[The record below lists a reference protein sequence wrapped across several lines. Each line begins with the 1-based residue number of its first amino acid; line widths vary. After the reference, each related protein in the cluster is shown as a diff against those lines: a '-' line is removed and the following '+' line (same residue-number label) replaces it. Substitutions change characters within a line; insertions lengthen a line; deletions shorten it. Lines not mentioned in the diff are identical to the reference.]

1 MKTVRRGAKRVKK
14 ASKPPRR
21 VRPSKKPSKVRPK
34 KRPRAAAALPV
45 PASPAARAARAV
57 RAGLSV
63 QDAILAGVL
72 DPLLIIDGVG
82 TVERASGSSAR
93 VFGWEP
99 HELVGRNIK
108 ILMPEPYRSEH
119 DGYLAAYRKTGKS
132 ALLGKTREFPIV
144 RKDGV
149 VIVCEMSVSRIDV
162 PGRPDPLFT
171 GSFRDITERKR
182 AAEDAERASAR
193 ERAMLKALATI
204 GESSAILA
212 HEIKN
217 PITALNVALRAVAD
231 KLGSEDRE
239 VVDDLAA
246 RLRKVEAM
254 IRRTLSFTRPLDLKI
269 ERIAPKDLAAKVA
282 TALAPRLKQ
291 WPNVVFRQE
300 CRAKEPIEIDVD
312 LMVDVASNLVMNA
325 VEAADGTRVRIRAR
339 CMDDGPDRVRF
350 EVEDDG
356 PGFADSV
363 LSKVFLPF
371 VTTKATGT
379 GLGLAWCKKIVDEH
393 GGSLTVHRVEP
404 KGAMMRMLL
413 PRTSLR

>member
-1 MKTVRRGAKRVKK
+1 
-14 ASKPPRR
+14 
-21 VRPSKKPSKVRPK
+21 
-34 KRPRAAAALPV
+34 
-45 PASPAARAARAV
+45 
-57 RAGLSV
+57 
-63 QDAILAGVL
+63 
-72 DPLLIIDGVG
+72 
-82 TVERASGSSAR
+82 
-93 VFGWEP
+93 
-99 HELVGRNIK
+99 
-108 ILMPEPYRSEH
+108 
-119 DGYLAAYRKTGKS
+119 
-132 ALLGKTREFPIV
+132 
-144 RKDGV
+144 
-149 VIVCEMSVSRIDV
+149 
-162 PGRPDPLFT
+162 
-171 GSFRDITERKR
+171 
-182 AAEDAERASAR
+182 
-193 ERAMLKALATI
+193 MLKALATI

-300 CRAKEPIEIDVD
+300 CRAKEPIE
-312 LMVDVASNLVMNA
+312 
-325 VEAADGTRVRIRAR
+325 AADGARVRIRAR

>member
-1 MKTVRRGAKRVKK
+1 MKTL
-14 ASKPPRR
+14 PP
-21 VRPSKKPSKVRPK
+21 
-34 KRPRAAAALPV
+34 
-45 PASPAARAARAV
+45 PASAAARAARAA

-72 DPLLIIDGVG
+72 DPLLIIDGLG
-82 TVERASGSSAR
+82 TIERASGSVVR

-99 HELVGRNIK
+99 SELVGRNIK

-119 DGYLAAYRKTGKS
+119 DGYLASYRETGKS

-149 VIVCEMSVSRIDV
+149 VIVCEMSVSRVDV

-182 AAEDAERASAR
+182 AAEEAERASSR
-193 ERAMLKALATI
+193 ERAMLKALAVI

-239 VVDDLAA
+239 VVEDLAA

-269 ERIAPKDLAAKVA
+269 GRLAPKELATKVA
-282 TALAPRLKQ
+282 ALLRPRLAEFA
-291 WPNVVFRQE
+291 NVTFRQE
-300 CRAKEPIEIDVD
+300 CRARDPIDVDAD
-312 LMVDVASNLVMNA
+312 LMVDVAANLVMNA
-325 VEAADGTRVRIRAR
+325 VEAADGAPVRISMR
-339 CMDDGPDRVRF
+339 CAAEGRERVRF

-363 LSKVFLPF
+363 LSKPFRPF
-371 VTTKATGT
+371 VTTKEAGT
-379 GLGLAWCKKIVDEH
+379 GLGLAWCQKIVEEH
-393 GGSLTVHRVEP
+393 GGSLTIHRVAP
-404 KGAMMRMLL
+404 RGALLRITL
-413 PRTSLR
+413 PRTRER